1 MKQRLAIAPCRY
13 ARPQSFLILDEP
25 INGLDPIGI
34 AEVRSFIRELCDAR
48 GKTIWF
54 PVIFFRRFPCWLTIL
69 ELSTMAHYWKKKV
82 LRIWN
87 KKQQT
92 YPIYSF
98 WYRTGSKNF
107 GTKFP
112 WKPFFHTGDRNLR
125 LHNLELPVGKIVT
138 AFVENGIGGIGGAYL
153 WRKSWRLLQACGRGR
168 RNCLN

>member
-1 MKQRLAIAPCRY
+1 MHDPEL
-13 ARPQSFLILDEP
+13 LILDEP

-48 GKTIWF
+48 GKTIL
-54 PVIFFRRFPCWLTIL
+54 ISSHIL
-69 ELSTMAHYWKKKV
+69 SEISLLADDIGIIDHGALLEEESLAD
-82 LRIWN
+82 LEQ

-107 GTKFP
+107 GTKFHENH
-112 WKPFFHTGDRNLR
+112 FSIQDDRNLR

-138 AFVENGIGGIGGAYL
+138 AFVENGLEVSEAHTCEESLEDYFKRVTGGEGIA
-153 WRKSWRLLQACGRGR
+153 
-168 RNCLN
+168 